1 MEPSI
6 TPEPRP
12 HDSEQRRQTNQWA
25 LILHLSLL
33 AGYIVPMAGLIV
45 PIAIYLIKREE
56 LPGLVAHANVVFNW
70 LISVIIYAV
79 IFALLSLLVIGIPLL
94 LMLAVLTVIFPI
106 IGAIKAS
113 NGEVWR
119 YPLSFS
125 FFKTM

>member
-1 MEPSI
+1 
-6 TPEPRP
+6 
-12 HDSEQRRQTNQWA
+12 
-25 LILHLSLL
+25 
-33 AGYIVPMAGLIV
+33 
-45 PIAIYLIKREE
+45 
-56 LPGLVAHANVVFNW
+56 VVFNW

-79 IFALLSLLVIGIPLL
+79 IFVLLSFIVIGIPLL
-94 LMLAVLTVIFPI
+94 VMLAVLTVIFPI